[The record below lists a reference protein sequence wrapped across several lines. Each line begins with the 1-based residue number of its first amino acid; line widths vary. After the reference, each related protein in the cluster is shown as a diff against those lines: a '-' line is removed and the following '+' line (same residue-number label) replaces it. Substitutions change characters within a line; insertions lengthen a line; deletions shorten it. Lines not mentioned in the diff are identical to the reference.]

1 MGLISRVSSRTYRKN
16 YKNMANPVLFE
27 DIFDV
32 KDIDPDGKKFDRVSR
47 ILGDSESYKMDLILD
62 VAVNLY
68 PMKLSDKFRLV
79 LTDTLQTD
87 GSVPITGEEDEWNP
101 RWDMKSNRASDY
113 DYVMY
118 GLVYKIDDDESGTR
132 LAVYISFGGLLMR
145 LQGDAQ
151 NLGAIKQDRNLYLM
165 MKKIMAS

>member
-87 GSVPITGEEDEWNP
+87 GSVPITGEEDE
-101 RWDMKSNRASDY
+101 
-113 DYVMY
+113 
-118 GLVYKIDDDESGTR
+118 SGTR
-132 LAVYISFGGLLMR
+132 LAVYISFGGLLTR